1 MKLSK
6 REQRP
11 QKTSYEG
18 CLEEIR
24 LEAERVPRVQSSY
37 LATSPKKTRP
47 EICTENLLE
56 RIISSE
62 NMNKALKRV
71 ERNKGSHGADGMR
84 VDELRPYLMKQG
96 KSLVSAILEG
106 LFRLESVRRVDI
118 PKPDG
123 GKRGLGIPT
132 VVDRVIQQAISQ
144 VLTEVYEPEFSEYSY
159 GFRPN
164 KSAQQALK
172 QAESYVNEG
181 YKYVVDLDLE
191 KFFDRVN
198 HDILMSLLAKKIADK
213 RVLKLIRMYLTAG
226 VMENGVCV
234 KTVEGTPQG
243 GPLSPL
249 LSNIMLNEV
258 DQLLEGRGHKFCR
271 YADDC
276 NIYVKSKRAG
286 YRVMKGIRRFIE
298 GELKLKVNESKSA
311 VASPMKRKFL
321 GYSFYHMK
329 GKYYL
334 RVHPK
339 SIQRLKANIR
349 EVTNRNVSMN
359 FEVRIKKL
367 IEKTRGWVNYFKLA
381 NMSKVLMELDKWI
394 RRRLRACIW
403 KTWKRVRTRIKNL
416 MRLGVERQKAL
427 EYGNT
432 RKGYW
437 RISNSPILTTAIT
450 NARLE
455 KRGYISMS
463 TMYKKIR
470 LV

>member
-106 LFRLESVRRVDI
+106 LFRPEPVRRVDI

>member
-106 LFRLESVRRVDI
+106 LFRPEPVRRVDI

-403 KTWKRVRTRIKNL
+403 KTWKRVRMRIKNL

>member
-11 QKTSYEG
+11 QKTSHEG

-106 LFRLESVRRVDI
+106 LFRPEPVRRVDI

>member
-1 MKLSK
+1 MNLSK

-24 LEAERVPRVQSSY
+24 LKAERVPRAHSSV
-37 LATSPKKTRP
+37 LANSIEKART
-47 EICTENLLE
+47 EICTTNLLE
-56 RIISSE
+56 RIVSSE

-71 ERNKGSHGADGMR
+71 ERNKGSHGIDGMQT
-84 VDELRPYLMKQG
+84 DKLRSYLMENG
-96 KSLVSAILEG
+96 KALVLEILEG
-106 LFRLESVRRVDI
+106 KYKPKPVRKVEI

-123 GKRGLGIPT
+123 GKRGLGIPV

-144 VLTEVYEPEFSEYSY
+144 VLTEVFEPEFSEHSY

-164 KSAQQALK
+164 KSAHQALK
-172 QAESYVNEG
+172 QAEIYINSG
-181 YKYVVDLDLE
+181 YKVVVDMDLE

-198 HDILMSLLAKKIADK
+198 HDKLMHLISRKVTDK
-213 RVLKLIRMYLTAG
+213 RVLKLIRGYLTAG
-226 VMENGVCV
+226 VMTNGICV
-234 KTVEGTPQG
+234 KSKEGTPQG

-249 LSNIMLNEV
+249 LSNIMLNEL
-258 DQLLEGRGHKFCR
+258 DKMLEERGHKFCR

-286 YRVMKGIRRFIE
+286 LRVMETVRKFLE
-298 GELKLKVNESKSA
+298 NELRLKVNEEKSA
-311 VASPMKRKFL
+311 VASPVKRKFL
-321 GYSFYHMK
+321 GYSFYSRN
-329 GKYYL
+329 GKYRL

-339 SIQRLKANIR
+339 SLNRLKDKIR

-359 FEVRIKKL
+359 FETRLKKL
-367 IEKTRGWVNYFKLA
+367 IKKTRGWVNYFKLA
-381 NMSKVLMELDKWI
+381 NMSNILIEIDKWV

-403 KTWKRVRTRIKNL
+403 KTWKKIRTRYSSL
-416 MRLGVERQKAL
+416 ARLGIERNKAW
-427 EYGNT
+427 EYANT

-437 RISNSPILTTAIT
+437 RISNSPILNCAIT
-450 NARLE
+450 NERLV
-455 KRGYISMS
+455 KRGYVSMS
-463 TMYKKIR
+463 TMYKKVK

>member
-24 LEAERVPRVQSSY
+24 LEAERVPRVQSSD

-96 KSLVSAILEG
+96 KSLVSAIMEG
-106 LFRLESVRRVDI
+106 RFRPEPVRRVDI

-132 VVDRVIQQAISQ
+132 VVDRVIQQAVSQ
-144 VLTEVYEPEFSEYSY
+144 VLTEVFEPEFSEYSY

-164 KSAQQALK
+164 KSAHQALK

-258 DQLLEGRGHKFCR
+258 DQLLERRGHKFCR

-286 YRVMKGIRRFIE
+286 FRVMKAVRRFIE

-321 GYSFYHMK
+321 GYSFYQMK

-367 IEKTRGWVNYFKLA
+367 IVKTRGWVNYFKLA
-381 NMSKVLMELDKWI
+381 NMSKVLLKLDKWV

-403 KTWKRVRTRIKNL
+403 KTWKRIRTRIENL

-437 RISNSPILTTAIT
+437 RISNSPILATALT

-463 TMYKKIR
+463 TMYKKTR

>member
-106 LFRLESVRRVDI
+106 LFRPEPVRRVDI

-286 YRVMKGIRRFIE
+286 FRVMKGIRRFIE